1 METVYDIMSYLS
13 LVPCAGY
20 AYYLVV
26 SVKRVLCKKE
36 FKREMIFAIILA
48 IMYAIKGVIAI
59 IIEKDFV
66 NQFLLVVVW
75 LVCLVLDWKLYNR
88 ASN

>member
-1 METVYDIMSYLS
+1 
-13 LVPCAGY
+13 
-20 AYYLVV
+20 
-26 SVKRVLCKKE
+26 
-36 FKREMIFAIILA
+36 MIFVIILA

-66 NQFLLVVVW
+66 NQFLLVFVW